1 MELRQIHYFMA
12 VATHQNFSRAAE
24 QVHVSQPSLSIQ
36 IGGLER
42 ELGTRL
48 FDRLGR
54 KVVLTQAGEL
64 FRVHAERALREL
76 DQAAQ
81 VVHELLGAKRGRLVV
96 GTLSTV
102 NSYLI
107 APLVS
112 RFKQRFPEIHLQVHA
127 QPSSDIV
134 NGLLANRLDIGIC
147 LLPLTHPHMTT
158 VPLFQERLALIAP
171 TSMSIGK
178 SRARMQD
185 LARLPLVLMP
195 VDYCLRKMVEAECAK
210 AGVHPQVVLE
220 MSSPEGIL
228 QAVAEGTGATI
239 LPELYV
245 RSRLPAARLQVIDLY
260 DPTPSHTVGL
270 AYLTKRY
277 RGLAA
282 EEFATLCQSTM
293 QDLQA
298 TVAPPRTI
306 TPAKRASGRKAAL
319 RSPRSVR
326 NATLASVTGTT
337 LKVRQRVG

>member
-12 VATHQNFSRAAE
+12 VAAHQNFTRAAE

-36 IGGLER
+36 IGALER

-112 RFKQRFPEIHLQVHA
+112 RFKQRFPDIHLQVHA

-134 NGLLANRLDIGIC
+134 SGLLANRLDIGIC

-158 VPLFQERLALIAP
+158 IPLFEERLALIAP
-171 TSMSIGK
+171 ASMSIGTV
-178 SRARMQD
+178 RTRMQD

-195 VDYCLRKMVEAECAK
+195 VDYCLRKMVEVECAK

-245 RSRLPAARLQVIDLY
+245 RSRLPATRLQVIDLY
-260 DPTPSHTVGL
+260 DPTPRHMVGL

-277 RGLAA
+277 RGVAA
-282 EEFATLCQSTM
+282 EEFAALCQRTM
-293 QDLQA
+293 RDLQSA
-298 TVAPPRTI
+298 SSPTLTAGYPTDLSGRTPLRSAPP
-306 TPAKRASGRKAAL
+306 KRRPLL
-319 RSPRSVR
+319 RS
-326 NATLASVTGTT
+326 GTT
-337 LKVRQRVG
+337 LKVRRRVG

>member
-12 VATHQNFSRAAE
+12 VAAHQNFTRAAE

-36 IGGLER
+36 IGALER

-64 FRVHAERALREL
+64 FRVHAERAIREL

-112 RFKQRFPEIHLQVHA
+112 RFKQRFPDIHLQVHA

-134 NGLLANRLDIGIC
+134 SGLLANRLDIGIC

-158 VPLFQERLALIAP
+158 IPLFEERLALIAP
-171 TSMSIGK
+171 ASMSIGTV
-178 SRARMQD
+178 RTRMQD

-195 VDYCLRKMVEAECAK
+195 VDYCLRKMVEVECAK

-245 RSRLPAARLQVIDLY
+245 RSRLPATRLQVIDLY
-260 DPTPSHTVGL
+260 DPTPRHMVGL

-277 RGLAA
+277 RGVAA
-282 EEFATLCQSTM
+282 EEFAALCQRTM
-293 QDLQA
+293 RDLQSA
-298 TVAPPRTI
+298 SSPTLTAGYPTDL
-306 TPAKRASGRKAAL
+306 SGRTPL
-319 RSPRSVR
+319 RSTPPKRRPLLRS
-326 NATLASVTGTT
+326 GTT
-337 LKVRQRVG
+337 LKVRRRVG

>member
-1 MELRQIHYFMA
+1 MELRQLHYFMA

-112 RFKQRFPEIHLQVHA
+112 RFKQRFPDIHLQVHA

-134 NGLLANRLDIGIC
+134 SGLLANRLDIGIC

-158 VPLFQERLALIAP
+158 VPLFEERLALIVPA
-171 TSMSIGK
+171 SMGIGK
-178 SRARMQD
+178 ARTRMQD
-185 LARLPLVLMP
+185 LAQLPLVLMP
-195 VDYCLRKMVEAECAK
+195 VDYCLRKMVEVECAK
-210 AGVHPQVVLE
+210 AGVHPRVVLE

-245 RSRLPAARLQVIDLY
+245 RSRLPATRLQVIDLY
-260 DPTPSHTVGL
+260 DPTPCHTVGL

-277 RGLAA
+277 RGVAA
-282 EEFATLCQSTM
+282 EEFASLCQRTM
-293 QDLQA
+293 QDLQS
-298 TVAPPRTI
+298 APLPPLMAKHPARPSGRTAVRPT
-306 TPAKRASGRKAAL
+306 TPQKRARIPSG
-319 RSPRSVR
+319 S
-326 NATLASVTGTT
+326 T
-337 LKVRQRVG
+337 LKVRGRVG

>member
-12 VATHQNFSRAAE
+12 VAAHQNFTRAAE

-36 IGGLER
+36 IGALER

-112 RFKQRFPEIHLQVHA
+112 RFKQRFPDIHLQVHA

-134 NGLLANRLDIGIC
+134 SGLLANRLDIGIC
-147 LLPLTHPHMTT
+147 LLPLT
-158 VPLFQERLALIAP
+158 
-171 TSMSIGK
+171 
-178 SRARMQD
+178 
-185 LARLPLVLMP
+185 
-195 VDYCLRKMVEAECAK
+195 
-210 AGVHPQVVLE
+210 
-220 MSSPEGIL
+220 
-228 QAVAEGTGATI
+228 
-239 LPELYV
+239 
-245 RSRLPAARLQVIDLY
+245 
-260 DPTPSHTVGL
+260 PTPT
-270 AYLTKRY
+270 
-277 RGLAA
+277 
-282 EEFATLCQSTM
+282 
-293 QDLQA
+293 
-298 TVAPPRTI
+298 
-306 TPAKRASGRKAAL
+306 
-319 RSPRSVR
+319 
-326 NATLASVTGTT
+326 
-337 LKVRQRVG
+337 